1 MRPSHAMKIVMFF
14 RLIFV
19 ACLVAAASAQTI
31 DADRDALFAAIRRGA
46 TGDVERLIA
55 KGVSPNARDAQGTPA
70 LMAAA
75 LFADADIV
83 ELLLKRGADPNVA
96 DESGATAL
104 MWSVPDRAKIQSLLE
119 RGAAVDARSDT
130 GRTALLVA
138 ASYPGTVDVLRLLLA
153 RGADLRAQDRA
164 GTTALALAVRSA
176 DVDVVRLL
184 IERGLNPDALNPGA
198 RRAALARNYR
208 PTIDY
213 LISKGL
219 GPIQD
224 ELYTT
229 ASWEPPE
236 LLARAIDAGAAVNA
250 SNAAQYGRTP
260 LLTAV
265 ASEAAGADTLKLL
278 LDRGA
283 DPNTATAEGETPLD
297 WAIYKGDPVKIQL
310 LEQRGAMRGTG
321 PRREAIAP
329 PATGGIADP
338 RVSLRRSLA
347 RLLDVAPAFPEH
359 TSCISCHHNALP
371 AIAASTARRKGIEID
386 EARARANL
394 DHIVEFFT
402 ASMPRMMLGDPAVG
416 GEALTAGYVQV
427 ALARENHPLDT
438 MTAAITHWLIARQ
451 MPDGTWL
458 GNGLNRPPSEYSSI
472 SHTAMA
478 AAGLTSYD
486 IPALKSQI
494 EQSLRRAQQ
503 WLLGAEPRSAEERGM
518 RLMGLVW
525 TKAPRPRVEA
535 AIRDVRTRQ
544 EADGGWSQFGRTAPD
559 AYATGLSLF
568 ALCVAGVPPT
578 DDSYQRGVAF
588 LLGTQYPD
596 GTWLVKTH
604 SFPVQRYFE
613 SGFPFGRHQW
623 ISTAGTSWASLAIA
637 QTLTGGTTCGDTN
650 RENAGRR

>member
-1 MRPSHAMKIVMFF
+1 MFL

-19 ACLVAAASAQTI
+19 ACLVAATSAQTI

-46 TGDVERLIA
+46 AGEVARLIA
-55 KGVSPNARDAQGTPA
+55 RGVDANARDAHGTPA

-75 LFADADIV
+75 LFADANMV
-83 ELLLKRGADPNVA
+83 ELLLERGADPNLA

-104 MWSVPDRAKIQSLLE
+104 MWSVPDHVKVQRLLD
-119 RGAAVDARSDT
+119 RGAVVDQRSET

-138 ASYPGTVDVLRLLLA
+138 ASYPRTVDLLRLLLA
-153 RGADLRAQDRA
+153 RGADVRAQDRA

-176 DVDVVRLL
+176 DIDVVRFLA
-184 IERGLNPDALNPGA
+184 ERGLNPEALAPGA

-213 LISKGL
+213 LNSKGL
-219 GPIQD
+219 PPIPD
-224 ELYTT
+224 ELFTT
-229 ASWEPPE
+229 ATWEAPE
-236 LLARAIDAGAAVNA
+236 LLARAIDGGADVNA
-250 SNAAQYGRTP
+250 GNVAQYGRTP
-260 LLTAV
+260 LMTAV
-265 ASEAAGADTLKLL
+265 ASEAAGPETLKLL

-283 DPNTATAEGETPLD
+283 DPNIATTEGETPLD
-297 WAIYKGDPVKIQL
+297 WAMYKGDRAKIQL
-310 LEQRGAMRGTG
+310 LEQRGAKRGTG
-321 PRREAIAP
+321 PRREPIAP
-329 PATGGIADP
+329 PAARGIADP

-347 RLLDVAPAFPEH
+347 RVLEVAPGFPER

-394 DHIVEFFT
+394 DRITEFFT

-427 ALARENHPLDT
+427 ALAGENHPLDE
-438 MTAAITHWLIARQ
+438 MTATITHWLIARQ
-451 MPDGTWL
+451 MPDGHWL
-458 GNGLNRPPSEYSSI
+458 GNGLNRPPSEYSFI

-486 IPALKSQI
+486 IPGLKSQI

-503 WLLGAEPRSAEERGM
+503 WLLAAQPKSAEERGM

-535 AIRDVRTRQ
+535 AIRDVRAQQ
-544 EADGGWSQFGRTAPD
+544 EAGGGWSQFGRTAPD

-578 DDSYQRGVAF
+578 DAAYEKGVAF
-588 LLGTQYPD
+588 LLGTQYED

-637 QTLTGGTTCGDTN
+637 QTLPGGTTCN
-650 RENAGRR
+650 RANS

>member
-1 MRPSHAMKIVMFF
+1 MFF

-19 ACLVAAASAQTI
+19 ACLVAAVSAQTI
-31 DADRDALFAAIRRGA
+31 DVDRDALFAAIRRG
-46 TGDVERLIA
+46 TGGDVERLFA
-55 KGVSPNARDAQGTPA
+55 KGASPNAKDAQGTPA

-75 LFADADIV
+75 LFGDADMV

-104 MWSVPDRAKIQSLLE
+104 MWSVPDGAKVQRLLD
-119 RGAAVDARSDT
+119 RGASVDARSET

-138 ASYPGTVDVLRLLLA
+138 ASYPGTVDLLRLLLS

-176 DVDVVRLL
+176 DVDVVRFLV
-184 IERGLNPDALNPGA
+184 ERGLNPDTLNPGA

-213 LISKGL
+213 LTSKGL

-229 ASWEPPE
+229 ATWEPPE

-283 DPNTATAEGETPLD
+283 DPNIATAEGETPLD
-297 WAIYKGDPVKIQL
+297 WAIYKGDRAKIEL

-321 PRREAIAP
+321 PRRDAIAP
-329 PATGGIADP
+329 PATGGITDP
-338 RVSLRRSLA
+338 RVSMRRSLA
-347 RLLDVAPAFPEH
+347 RLLDVAPGFPER

-386 EARARANL
+386 EAHARANL
-394 DHIVEFFT
+394 DHIIEFFT
-402 ASMPRMMLGDPAVG
+402 AATPRMMLGDPAVG

-427 ALARENHPLDT
+427 ALARNNHPLDT
-438 MTAAITHWLIARQ
+438 TTAAITHWLIARQ
-451 MPDGTWL
+451 LPDGKWL
-458 GNGLNRPPSEYSSI
+458 GNGLNRPPSEYSFI

-486 IPALKSQI
+486 IPGLKSSI
-494 EQSLRRAQQ
+494 EQTLRRAQQ
-503 WLLGAEPRSAEERGM
+503 WLLAAEPRSAEERGM

-525 TKAPRPRVEA
+525 TKAPRPRVES
-535 AIRDVRTRQ
+535 AIRDVRERQ
-544 EADGGWSQFGRTAPD
+544 EADGGWSQFGRTPPD

-568 ALCVAGVPPT
+568 ALCVAGLPPT
-578 DDSYQRGVAF
+578 DDAYKRGVAF
-588 LLGTQYPD
+588 LLGTQYQD

-637 QTLTGGTTCGDTN
+637 QTLPGGTTCGNTK
-650 RENAGRR
+650 

>member
-1 MRPSHAMKIVMFF
+1 MFF
-14 RLIFV
+14 RLLFV

-46 TGDVERLIA
+46 VGDVERLIA
-55 KGVSPNARDAQGTPA
+55 KGANPSARDAQGTPA

-75 LFADADIV
+75 LFADADMV
-83 ELLLKRGADPNVA
+83 TLLLKRGADPDLA

-104 MWSVPDRAKIQSLLE
+104 MWSVPDRAKVQRLLDA
-119 RGAAVDARSDT
+119 GTTVDARSES

-138 ASYPGTVDVLRLLLA
+138 ASYPGTVDLLRLLLA
-153 RGADLRAQDRA
+153 RGADLRAEDRA
-164 GTTALALAVRSA
+164 GTSALALAVRSA
-176 DVDVVRLL
+176 DVEVVRFLV
-184 IERGLNPDALNPGA
+184 ERGLKLDTLNPGA
-198 RRAALARNYR
+198 RRAGLARNYR

-213 LISKGL
+213 LISKGV
-219 GPIQD
+219 GPLPD
-224 ELYTT
+224 ELFTSAT
-229 ASWEPPE
+229 WQSPD
-236 LLARAIDAGAAVNA
+236 LLARAIDGGADINA
-250 SNAAQYGRTP
+250 SNAAQYGRTA
-260 LLTAV
+260 LLTAA
-265 ASEAAGADTLKLL
+265 ASEAAGPETLKLL

-283 DPNTATAEGETPLD
+283 NPNAATTERETPLD
-297 WAIYKGDPVKIQL
+297 WAIYKGDRAKIQL

-321 PRREAIAP
+321 PRREAITP
-329 PATGGIADP
+329 PQAGGIADP
-338 RVSLRRSLA
+338 RVSLRRSIA
-347 RLLDVAPAFPEH
+347 RVLDVAPGFPER

-371 AIAASTARRKGIEID
+371 AIAGAAARRKGIEID
-386 EARARANL
+386 EAHARANL
-394 DHIVEFFT
+394 DHIIEFFT
-402 ASMPRMMLGDPAVG
+402 ASTPRMMLGDPAVG

-427 ALARENHPLDT
+427 ALARNNHPLDT
-438 MTAAITHWLIARQ
+438 MSAAITHWLIARQ

-478 AAGLTSYD
+478 AGGLRSYD
-486 IPALKSQI
+486 IPGLKNPI

-503 WLLGAEPRSAEERGM
+503 WLLAAEPKSAEERGM

-535 AIRDVRTRQ
+535 AIRDVRAQQ
-544 EADGGWSQFGRTAPD
+544 ESGGGWSQFGRTGPD

-588 LLGTQYPD
+588 LLGTQYQD
-596 GTWLVKTH
+596 GAWLVKTH

-637 QTLTGGTTCGDTN
+637 QTLPGGTTCGVT
-650 RENAGRR
+650 E